1 MRAADEVRGILSNN
15 LNETDMQSLIL
26 VIHVL
31 AAISIIALVLLQQGR
46 GAEMGASFGSGASNT
61 MFGSASALPFL
72 VKVTAVCAT
81 IFFITSIALSNLAA
95 HRAHS
100 EVKILQMPEAPAAAA
115 PAKTNTNS
123 SDADAGISFAP
134 TVKK

>member
-1 MRAADEVRGILSNN
+1 
-15 LNETDMQSLIL
+15 MQSLVL
-26 VIHVL
+26 VLHVL
-31 AAISIIALVLLQQGR
+31 AAIAIIALVLLQQGR

-72 VKVTAVCAT
+72 VKVTAICAA
-81 IFFITSIALSNLAA
+81 IFFITSITLSNLAA

-100 EVKILQMPEAPAAAA
+100 EVKVLQMPEAPTTA
-115 PAKTNTNS
+115 PVKTNTNN